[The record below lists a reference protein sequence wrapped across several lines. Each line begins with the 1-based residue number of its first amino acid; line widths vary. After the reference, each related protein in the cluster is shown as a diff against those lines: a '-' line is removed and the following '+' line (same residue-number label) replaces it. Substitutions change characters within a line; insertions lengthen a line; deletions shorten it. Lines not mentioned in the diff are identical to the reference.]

1 VAGGSE
7 TYRENKVLAEK
18 RYLEIARDLG
28 WNDIVPE
35 FTEQSQTGTHHEGS
49 APRESDDE
57 GGSGGMGISVSTMAP
72 PLLDEQDMKS
82 LYGLA
87 LANDVSGLS
96 LYLGAHPNVNINELD
111 EHGYT
116 ALHLACD
123 RGNAAMVDFLL
134 QRGADSGARDPDD
147 FTALQLAN
155 VAGHGDIVNL
165 LDRSSTSP
173 M

>member
-1 VAGGSE
+1 MSNIDGRDAVGVDE
-7 TYRENKVLAEK
+7 TVKVLYK
-18 RYLEIARDLG
+18 PYSSSFISLETFD
-28 WNDIVPE
+28 
-35 FTEQSQTGTHHEGS
+35 
-49 APRESDDE
+49 SDDE